1 MQLSSVVVSII
12 SNNALK
18 TYGGDLA
25 IGAMTIINAVM
36 ILFLMS
42 AMGVTQGAAPIIGY
56 HYGAKHFDRVK
67 KILKLELETV
77 FTICAITFIHVQVFP
92 AMLSNI
98 FTNDSNLIAMASKG
112 MRLFLL
118 MIPFLS
124 AQIVGA
130 SYFQAIGKAKKAAFL
145 GLSRQVL
152 LLIPFLLILPNL
164 FGLNGVWGASA
175 VADFISSLIAIDSLK
190 SAFNHLNK
198 LENENHLE
206 ETTITTI

>member
-1 MQLSSVVVSII
+1 
-12 SNNALK
+12 
-18 TYGGDLA
+18 
-25 IGAMTIINAVM
+25 
-36 ILFLMS
+36 
-42 AMGVTQGAAPIIGY
+42 
-56 HYGAKHFDRVK
+56 
-67 KILKLELETV
+67 
-77 FTICAITFIHVQVFP
+77 
-92 AMLSNI
+92 
-98 FTNDSNLIAMASKG
+98 
-112 MRLFLL
+112 